1 MREILLTVRLDN
13 RERFRQMV
21 LEEKAR
27 QEEKLV
33 PGGHQIVNLRLRS
46 HFSEAEWVAEQ
57 MGGVSF
63 LFFLRDLA
71 RKVEDDW
78 PGVLAVLEDLR
89 QTLIRRDHMILNVTL
104 DEQNWSKAEVK
115 LTGLLREF
123 PRTPAAPRPTWVPE
137 HSPRFEGLVIPA
149 QVNYV
154 GKGANLYDLG
164 YHFHGSAQVISG
176 YLRTSWLWERIRVQ
190 GGAYGAF
197 CMFDRISG
205 TMTFVSYRD
214 PNLPQNGR

>member
-1 MREILLTVRLDN
+1 MREVLLTVRLDN

-46 HFSEAEWVAEQ
+46 HFSEADWVAEQ

-89 QTLIRRDHMILNVTL
+89 QTLIKRDNMILNVTL
-104 DEQNWSKAEVK
+104 DEHELVSSLNRTDRPA
-115 LTGLLREF
+115 TGI
-123 PRTPAAPRPTWVPE
+123 PQTPAARDRPGSRNTHPGLKAWSSRPR
-137 HSPRFEGLVIPA
+137 
-149 QVNYV
+149 
-154 GKGANLYDLG
+154 
-164 YHFHGSAQVISG
+164 
-176 YLRTSWLWERIRVQ
+176 
-190 GGAYGAF
+190 
-197 CMFDRISG
+197 
-205 TMTFVSYRD
+205 
-214 PNLPQNGR
+214 